1 MKVVLHAIVYSKL
14 AVMIITSRALRAL
27 DWLQIVNQLI
37 FAPRGPNEVALIE
50 ILAVLAHLP
59 PPSLLQDGADKRVV
73 IPFPDVELSW
83 CQMLLRINP
92 VKRYTILLVDD
103 LIESLKNSLFR
114 LNLEVLAL
122 DRPWLEGEVSWQL
135 YSEESLADKTH
146 AVDI

>member
-1 MKVVLHAIVYSKL
+1 MKVVLHAIVYSKF

-135 YSEESLADKTH
+135 YTEESLADKTH

>member
-103 LIESLKNSLFR
+103 LIKSLKNTLFR

>member
-1 MKVVLHAIVYSKL
+1 MKVVLHAIVYSKF

-27 DWLQIVNQLI
+27 DWLQVVNQLI

-103 LIESLKNSLFR
+103 LIKSLKNTLFR

>member
-14 AVMIITSRALRAL
+14 AIMIITSRALRAL
-27 DWLQIVNQLI
+27 NWLQIVNKLI
-37 FAPRGPNEVALIE
+37 FAPRGPYEVALIE

-73 IPFPDVELSW
+73 IPFPDVELPR

-135 YSEESLADKTH
+135 
-146 AVDI
+146 

>member
-1 MKVVLHAIVYSKL
+1 MKVVLHAIVYSKF
-14 AVMIITSRALRAL
+14 AVMIITCRALRAL

-50 ILAVLAHLP
+50 ILTVLAHLP
-59 PPSLLQDGADKRVV
+59 PPPLLQDGADKRVV
-73 IPFPDVELSW
+73 IAFSDVELSW

>member
-135 YSEESLADKTH
+135 YTEESLADKTH

>member
-1 MKVVLHAIVYSKL
+1 MKVVLHAIVYSKF

-103 LIESLKNSLFR
+103 LIESLKNFLFR

>member
-1 MKVVLHAIVYSKL
+1 MKVVLHAIVYSKF